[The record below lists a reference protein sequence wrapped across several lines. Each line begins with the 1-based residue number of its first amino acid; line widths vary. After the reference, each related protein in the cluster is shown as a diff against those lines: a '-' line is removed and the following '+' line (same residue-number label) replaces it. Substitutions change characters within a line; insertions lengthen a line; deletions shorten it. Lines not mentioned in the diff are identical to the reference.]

1 MSAIFFCGFE
11 CRACCCSTAEGFLA
25 HAQVVFKMVWYG
37 DVRFKQ
43 RAVTEFLVAGKE
55 SVTNIHKGLKRY
67 RVGMLL
73 IKALSCGALRIA
85 SFEKGQAEPWPANNS
100 SHRGSALAC

>member
-1 MSAIFFCGFE
+1 
-11 CRACCCSTAEGFLA
+11 
-25 HAQVVFKMVWYG
+25 MVWYG